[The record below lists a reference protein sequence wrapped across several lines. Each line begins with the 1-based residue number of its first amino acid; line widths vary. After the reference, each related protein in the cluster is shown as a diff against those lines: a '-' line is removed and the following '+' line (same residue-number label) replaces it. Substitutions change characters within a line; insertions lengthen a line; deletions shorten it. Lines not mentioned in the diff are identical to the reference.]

1 MPITAEST
9 ITSIGCTF
17 LIQPTVERANM
28 PNDAKSRGLI
38 LKLSCQKGEKTVI
51 KPIKLRRAQGHKL
64 LVLNQTKRL
73 LLPND
78 Y

>member
-51 KPIKLRRAQGHKL
+51 KTDKTEESTRAQAAGLK
-64 LVLNQTKRL
+64 
-73 LLPND
+73 PNKAPFAAQ
-78 Y
+78 